1 MIGTTATAVVP
12 TIQKGNQYIGIQD
25 GGYLVR
31 FGMVEQ
37 LGFGMPYKIRTV
49 QHSNN
54 FGPFEI
60 IRCLVFEVP
69 AVLDKLVLKTEF

>member
-1 MIGTTATAVVP
+1 MIGTTAIAIVP
-12 TIQKGNQYIGIQD
+12 TIQKGNQYKGIQD

-31 FGMVEQ
+31 LGMVEQ

-49 QHSNN
+49 QHPNN

-60 IRCLVFEVP
+60 LRCLVFEVP
-69 AVLDKLVLKTEF
+69 TVLEKLALKTEF